1 MEMYCECE
9 EESEN
14 YVYINRSISES
25 ARIMILERIREIQ
38 EERARQE
45 EIERT
50 LQKVRNLGVESLL
63 PYSALLFLGCRV
75 MCILVRKSPFQD
87 SEETIHSAEIN
98 ATSYE
103 SYGDFHR
110 EKTNT
115 KCHFPA
121 PPINNIFLKNFRD
134 WSWWQPYLPQPYR
147 LSHINA
153 LCINLPYSCKA
164 RTNPRNFLE
173 RILRIGRAGK

>member
-50 LQKVRNLGVESLL
+50 LQKVRNLGVES
-63 PYSALLFLGCRV
+63 
-75 MCILVRKSPFQD
+75 
-87 SEETIHSAEIN
+87 HSGLN
-98 ATSYE
+98 
-103 SYGDFHR
+103 
-110 EKTNT
+110 
-115 KCHFPA
+115 
-121 PPINNIFLKNFRD
+121 
-134 WSWWQPYLPQPYR
+134 
-147 LSHINA
+147 
-153 LCINLPYSCKA
+153 CKL
-164 RTNPRNFLE
+164 N
-173 RILRIGRAGK
+173 G

>member
-25 ARIMILERIREIQ
+25 ARIMILERIVREIQ

-63 PYSALLFLGCRV
+63 PYSA
-75 MCILVRKSPFQD
+75 
-87 SEETIHSAEIN
+87 
-98 ATSYE
+98 
-103 SYGDFHR
+103 
-110 EKTNT
+110 
-115 KCHFPA
+115 
-121 PPINNIFLKNFRD
+121 
-134 WSWWQPYLPQPYR
+134 
-147 LSHINA
+147 
-153 LCINLPYSCKA
+153 
-164 RTNPRNFLE
+164 
-173 RILRIGRAGK
+173 

>member
-1 MEMYCECE
+1 MYCECE

-63 PYSALLFLGCRV
+63 PYSA
-75 MCILVRKSPFQD
+75 
-87 SEETIHSAEIN
+87 
-98 ATSYE
+98 
-103 SYGDFHR
+103 
-110 EKTNT
+110 
-115 KCHFPA
+115 
-121 PPINNIFLKNFRD
+121 
-134 WSWWQPYLPQPYR
+134 
-147 LSHINA
+147 
-153 LCINLPYSCKA
+153 
-164 RTNPRNFLE
+164 
-173 RILRIGRAGK
+173 